1 MGEIA
6 PINGRVTVKASL
18 SYASQD
24 PWVFG
29 SSVRQ
34 NIIFGE
40 EFDKN
45 KYREVIKVCA
55 LERDFTF
62 FPYGD
67 STLVGER
74 GILLSGGQKAR
85 INLARAVY
93 KNADIYLLDDPLSA
107 VDTEVGKHLF
117 DQCICGYLKNK
128 SVVLITHQLQ
138 YLSKVNTIYLLEKGN
153 IF

>member
-1 MGEIA
+1 M
-6 PINGRVTVKASL
+6 
-18 SYASQD
+18 
-24 PWVFG
+24 
-29 SSVRQ
+29 
-34 NIIFGE
+34 
-40 EFDKN
+40 
-45 KYREVIKVCA
+45 
-55 LERDFTF
+55 
-62 FPYGD
+62 
-67 STLVGER
+67 GER

-107 VDTEVGKHLF
+107 VDTEVGKHLY